1 MTFLGYS
8 DSPRG
13 ELHQPTWVMTQMGD
27 INSVRTESSQPV
39 WYDLHGS
46 TQLEGRADQRLSA
59 GCLGENEGFVSR

>member
-27 INSVRTESSQPV
+27 INSVRTELTTPLDASQCAI
-39 WYDLHGS
+39 D
-46 TQLEGRADQRLSA
+46 TDQ
-59 GCLGENEGFVSR
+59 